1 MMQHE
6 AVGGHLVASVG
17 RGRGVTVLRAF
28 GI

>member
-6 AVGGHLVASVG
+6 TVGGHLVASVG
-17 RGRGVTVLRAF
+17 RGRGVAVLHAF